1 MDAEPQ
7 KSLQFIDREKV
18 YKEIIK
24 FYITSNGDEW
34 YDKTENKYER
44 ESE

>member
-24 FYITSNGDEW
+24 FYITSNGDE
-34 YDKTENKYER
+34 
-44 ESE
+44 